1 MFNFKG
7 VESAKNGNF
16 LKPGYYRARVSKV
29 ESGTF
34 EQSGFPYIAV
44 TFQTQDGL
52 ELTEKF
58 SLKSK
63 NPDFNPLKRLQ
74 YLHEYWLGEPIDS
87 VFKSVDDIEEFFRKA
102 LVTKKA
108 GVKTIA
114 VGGEINGKI
123 VYARLPF
130 SDFIVDGDVELGIFD
145 EDSDEWKQ
153 FVKKSS
159 RTTEATGKKGGL
171 LNDDDDNDDFGSE
184 EEDEIPAPKNKT
196 TSKKGKSSSGKTKK
210 ETVETKEDDDEDED
224 DFNW

>member
-1 MFNFKG
+1 MFDFKG

-87 VFKSVDDIEEFFRKA
+87 TFKSVDGIAEFFKKA

-130 SDFIVDGDVELGIFD
+130 SDFIVDGDIELGAFD
-145 EDSDEWKQ
+145 EDSNEWKQ
-153 FVKKSS
+153 FVKKSN

-171 LNDDDDNDDFGSE
+171 LNDDDDDFGSE

-196 TSKKGKSSSGKTKK
+196 TGKKDKSSSEKTKK
-210 ETVETKEDDDEDED
+210 ETVETKDDDEDED